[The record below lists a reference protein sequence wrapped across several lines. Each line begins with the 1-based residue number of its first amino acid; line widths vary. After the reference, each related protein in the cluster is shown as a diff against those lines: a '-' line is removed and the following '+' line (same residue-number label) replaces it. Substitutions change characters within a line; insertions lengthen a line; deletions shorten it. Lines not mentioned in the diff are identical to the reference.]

1 MKNSTSTLQVKIQK
15 MGNFLSGMVMPNIG
29 VFIAWGII
37 TALFIPTGWF
47 PNEYL
52 AKLVGPTITYL
63 LPVLIGYTGGYN
75 VYGRRG
81 GVIGAAATMGLV
93 IGSNITMLV
102 GGMAMG
108 PLAAWIM
115 KKVDKVFEGKVKPGF
130 EMLIDNFSIGIVGA
144 LLMIGGYAVVE
155 PIFSVILTTLSSGVN
170 WAVQNGYIPLA
181 AIFVQ
186 PAAVLFLNNAIN
198 HGIMAPLGIQQ
209 VLEHGK
215 SILFLVEGNCGPLMG
230 VLIAYCFFG
239 RGLAKKSAPAA
250 SLILF
255 IGGIGEI
262 YFPYILM
269 KPKLIVAPIMGS
281 MVSLFLFQTLGGG
294 LVGIPSPGS
303 FITFLLMTPKGGF
316 TANLI
321 SFVAGFVVS
330 LAIASVILKIDSAK
344 EDALEE
350 QESARKAFEARHVPV
365 AGVNVATSV
374 EKNNDAR
381 DVIIPG
387 SVFRKVIVAC
397 DAGMGSSAMG
407 ASVLRNRLKKAQVE
421 GVEVKNASISNIPAG
436 TDLIITHYDLMSRAK
451 SNVTDPNVQFM
462 GITNFI
468 EADQYKRIISLIQN
482 NSAKES
488 A

>member
-1 MKNSTSTLQVKIQK
+1 MSKEQSSLQVKIQK

-29 VFIAWGII
+29 VFIAWGLI
-37 TALFIPTGWF
+37 TSLFIPTGWF

-75 VYGRRG
+75 IYGLRG

-102 GGMAMG
+102 GGMIMG

-115 KKVDKVFEGKVKPGF
+115 KKIDKLFIGRVKPGF
-130 EMLIDNFSIGIVGA
+130 EMLIDNFSIGIIGA
-144 LLMIGGYAVVE
+144 ILMIAGYALVE
-155 PIFSVILTTLSSGVN
+155 PIFSVILAALSSGVN
-170 WAVQNGYIPLA
+170 WAVDNGYIPLA
-181 AIFVQ
+181 SIFVQ
-186 PAAVLFLNNAIN
+186 PACVLFLNNAIN

-230 VLIAYCFFG
+230 VLIAYCLFG

-262 YFPYILM
+262 YFPYVLM
-269 KPKLIVAPIMGS
+269 KPKLIIAPIMGS

-303 FITFLLMTPKGGF
+303 FVTFILMTPKGAF

-321 SFVAGFVVS
+321 AFVTGFAVS
-330 LAIASVILKIDSAK
+330 LTIASIILKLDSAK
-344 EDALEE
+344 EAQLEA
-350 QESARKAFEARHVPV
+350 QVLRDNDKNTSTQSQQSDNQKSIDSL
-365 AGVNVATSV
+365 NVIV
-374 EKNNDAR
+374 KHKKIEK
-381 DVIIPG
+381 I
-387 SVFRKVIVAC
+387 IVAC
-397 DAGMGSSAMG
+397 DAGMGSSTMG
-407 ASVLRNRLKKAQVE
+407 ASVLRNLLKKAQVE
-421 GVEVKNASISNIPAG
+421 DVVVKNTSISNLPNDA
-436 TDLIITHYDLMSRAK
+436 DLIVTHVDLMQRAK
-451 SNVTDPNVQFM
+451 SSINNNNIIFM
-462 GITNFI
+462 GIRNFV
-468 EADQYKRIISLIQN
+468 EGKQYDEIINLVKEN
-482 NSAKES
+482 NK
-488 A
+488 

>member
-1 MKNSTSTLQVKIQK
+1 MSKEQSSLQVKIQK

-29 VFIAWGII
+29 VFIAWGLI
-37 TALFIPTGWF
+37 TSLFIPTGWF

-75 VYGRRG
+75 IYGLRG

-102 GGMAMG
+102 GGMIMG

-115 KKVDKVFEGKVKPGF
+115 KKIDKLFIGRVKPGF
-130 EMLIDNFSIGIVGA
+130 EMLIDNFSIGIIGA
-144 LLMIGGYAVVE
+144 ILMIAGYALVE
-155 PIFSVILTTLSSGVN
+155 PIFSVILAALSSGVN
-170 WAVQNGYIPLA
+170 WAVDNGYIPLA
-181 AIFVQ
+181 SIFVQ
-186 PAAVLFLNNAIN
+186 PACVLFLNNAIN

-230 VLIAYCFFG
+230 VLIAYCLFG

-262 YFPYILM
+262 YFPYVLM
-269 KPKLIVAPIMGS
+269 KPKLIIAPIMGS

-303 FITFLLMTPKGGF
+303 FVTFILMTPKGAF

-321 SFVAGFVVS
+321 AFVTGFAVS
-330 LAIASVILKIDSAK
+330 LTIASIILKLDSAK
-344 EDALEE
+344 EAQLEA
-350 QESARKAFEARHVPV
+350 QVLRDNDKNTSTQSQQSDNQKSIDSL
-365 AGVNVATSV
+365 NVIV
-374 EKNNDAR
+374 KHKKIEK
-381 DVIIPG
+381 I
-387 SVFRKVIVAC
+387 IVAC
-397 DAGMGSSAMG
+397 DAGMGSSTMG
-407 ASVLRNRLKKAQVE
+407 ASVLRHLLKKAQVE
-421 GVEVKNASISNIPAG
+421 DVVVKNTSISNLPNDA
-436 TDLIITHYDLMSRAK
+436 DLIVTHVDLMQRAK
-451 SNVTDPNVQFM
+451 SSINNNNIIFM
-462 GITNFI
+462 GIRNFV
-468 EADQYKRIISLIQN
+468 EGKQYDEIINLVKEN
-482 NSAKES
+482 NK
-488 A
+488 

>member
-1 MKNSTSTLQVKIQK
+1 MSKEQSSLQVKIQR

-29 VFIAWGII
+29 VFIAWGLI

-75 VYGRRG
+75 IYGRRG

-93 IGSNITMLV
+93 IGADITMLV
-102 GGMAMG
+102 GGMVMG
-108 PLAAWIM
+108 PLAAWLM
-115 KKVDKVFEGKVKPGF
+115 KKVDKIFEGRVKPGF

-144 LLMIGGYAVVE
+144 LLMVAGYAVVE
-155 PIFSVILTTLSSGVN
+155 PIFSVILAGLSSGVN
-170 WAVQNGYIPLA
+170 WAVNNGYIPLA

-186 PAAVLFLNNAIN
+186 PACVLFLNNAIN

-262 YFPYILM
+262 YFPYVLM
-269 KPKLIVAPIMGS
+269 KPKLIIAPIMGS

-303 FITFLLMTPKGGF
+303 FITFLLMTPKGAF

-321 SFVAGFVVS
+321 SFVVGFLVS
-330 LAIASVILKIDSAK
+330 LTIASIILKLDSAK
-344 EDALEE
+344 EAALEVQTDLE
-350 QESARKAFEARHVPV
+350 NEKGTVAAPAAAHSSVDAQNSIVP
-365 AGVNVATSV
+365 G
-374 EKNNDAR
+374 KK
-381 DVIIPG
+381 IQKI
-387 SVFRKVIVAC
+387 IVAC

-421 GVEVKNASISNIPAG
+421 GVEVKNASISSLPDDV
-436 TDLIITHYDLMSRAK
+436 DLIVTHFDLMQRAK
-451 SNVTDPNVQFM
+451 SNVSRSDITFM
-462 GITNFI
+462 GIRNFV
-468 EADQYKRIISLIQN
+468 EATQYDDIISQVKEN
-482 NSAKES
+482 NA
-488 A
+488 

>member
-1 MKNSTSTLQVKIQK
+1 MSKEQSSLQVKIQK

-29 VFIAWGII
+29 VFIAWGLI
-37 TALFIPTGWF
+37 TSLFIPTGWF

-75 VYGRRG
+75 IYGLRG

-102 GGMAMG
+102 GGMIMG

-115 KKVDKVFEGKVKPGF
+115 KKIDKLFIGRVKPGF
-130 EMLIDNFSIGIVGA
+130 EMLIDNFSIGIIGA
-144 LLMIGGYAVVE
+144 ILMITGYALVE
-155 PIFSVILTTLSSGVN
+155 PIFSVILAALSSGVN
-170 WAVQNGYIPLA
+170 WAVDNGYIPLA
-181 AIFVQ
+181 SIFVQ
-186 PAAVLFLNNAIN
+186 PACVLFLNNAIN

-230 VLIAYCFFG
+230 VLIAYCLFG

-262 YFPYILM
+262 YFPYVLM
-269 KPKLIVAPIMGS
+269 KPKLIIAPIMGS

-303 FITFLLMTPKGGF
+303 FVTFILMTPKGAF

-321 SFVAGFVVS
+321 AFVTGFAVS
-330 LAIASVILKIDSAK
+330 LTIASIILKLDSAK
-344 EDALEE
+344 EAQLEA
-350 QESARKAFEARHVPV
+350 QVLRDNDKNTSTQSQQSDNQKSIDSL
-365 AGVNVATSV
+365 NVIV
-374 EKNNDAR
+374 KHKKIEK
-381 DVIIPG
+381 I
-387 SVFRKVIVAC
+387 IVAC
-397 DAGMGSSAMG
+397 DAGMGSSTMG
-407 ASVLRNRLKKAQVE
+407 ASVLRNLLKKAQVE
-421 GVEVKNASISNIPAG
+421 DVVVKNTSISNLPNDA
-436 TDLIITHYDLMSRAK
+436 DLIVTHVDLMQRAK
-451 SNVTDPNVQFM
+451 SSINNNNIIFM
-462 GITNFI
+462 GIRNFV
-468 EADQYKRIISLIQN
+468 EGKQYDEIINLVKEN
-482 NSAKES
+482 NK
-488 A
+488 

>member
-1 MKNSTSTLQVKIQK
+1 MSKEQSSLQVKIQR
-15 MGNFLSGMVMPNIG
+15 MGNFLSGMIMPNIG
-29 VFIAWGII
+29 VFIAWGLI

-75 VYGRRG
+75 IYGRRG

-93 IGSNITMLV
+93 IGANITMLV
-102 GGMAMG
+102 GGMVMG

-115 KKVDKVFEGKVKPGF
+115 KKVDKLFEGRVKPGF
-130 EMLIDNFSIGIVGA
+130 EMLIDNFSIGIIGA
-144 LLMIGGYAVVE
+144 ILMVGGYAVVE
-155 PIFSVILTTLSSGVN
+155 PVFSVILAGLSSGVN
-170 WAVQNGYIPLA
+170 WAVNNGYIPLA

-186 PAAVLFLNNAIN
+186 PACVLFLNNAIN

-262 YFPYILM
+262 YFPYVLM
-269 KPKLIVAPIMGS
+269 KPKLIIAPIMGS

-303 FITFLLMTPKGGF
+303 FITFLLMTPKGAF

-321 SFVAGFVVS
+321 AFVVGFLVS
-330 LAIASVILKIDSAK
+330 LTIASIILKLDSAK
-344 EDALEE
+344 EAALEAQTALE
-350 QESARKAFEARHVPV
+350 NENGTVAAPV
-365 AGVNVATSV
+365 AAAHSAV
-374 EKNNDAR
+374 DAQNLI
-381 DVIIPG
+381 VPG
-387 SVFRKVIVAC
+387 KKIQKIIVAC

-421 GVEVKNASISNIPAG
+421 GVEVKNASISNLPDDV
-436 TDLIITHYDLMSRAK
+436 DLIVTHFDLMQRAK
-451 SNVTDPNVQFM
+451 SNVSRSDITFM
-462 GITNFI
+462 GIRNFV
-468 EADQYKRIISLIQN
+468 EATQYDDIVSQVKEN
-482 NSAKES
+482 NA
-488 A
+488 

>member
-1 MKNSTSTLQVKIQK
+1 

-29 VFIAWGII
+29 VFISWGII

-47 PNEYL
+47 PNAYF

-63 LPVLIGYTGGYN
+63 IPVLIGYTGGYN
-75 VYGRRG
+75 IYGRRG
-81 GVIGAAATMGLV
+81 GVIGAAATIGLV
-93 IGSNITMLV
+93 IGANITMII
-102 GGMAMG
+102 GGMVMG

-115 KKVDKVFEGKVKPGF
+115 KKVDKIFEGKVKPGF

-144 LLMIGGYAVVE
+144 LLMITGYSVVE
-155 PIFSVILTTLSSGVN
+155 PIFSVILQFLSTGVN
-170 WAVQNGYIPLA
+170 WAVNNGYIPLA

-186 PAAVLFLNNAIN
+186 PACVLFLNNAIN

-262 YFPYILM
+262 YYPYVLM
-269 KPKLIVAPIMGS
+269 KPKLIIAPILGS
-281 MVSLFLFQTLGGG
+281 MTSLFLFQKLGGG

-303 FITFLLMTPKGGF
+303 FVTFLLMTPKGGF
-316 TANLI
+316 TANLV
-321 SFVAGFVVS
+321 SFVAGFLVS
-330 LAIASVILKIDSAK
+330 LSIASFILKIDSAK
-344 EDALEE
+344 EAALEAQDAANQVNGME
-350 QESARKAFEARHVPV
+350 LAF
-365 AGVNVATSV
+365 AGNIADVTVQTAVNAQ
-374 EKNNDAR
+374 NI
-381 DVIIPG
+381 IIPG
-387 SVFRKVIVAC
+387 KKIKKIIVAC

-407 ASVLRNRLKKAQVE
+407 ASVLKNRLKKSQIE
-421 GVEVKNASISNIPAG
+421 GVEVKNTSISNIPQEV
-436 TDLIITHYDLMSRAK
+436 DLIITHFDLMKRAK
-451 SNVTDPNVQFM
+451 SSVNRDDVSFM
-462 GITNFI
+462 GILNFV
-468 EADQYKRIISLIQN
+468 EATEYDEIIQQVKTS
-482 NSAKES
+482 NS
-488 A
+488 

>member
-1 MKNSTSTLQVKIQK
+1 MSKEQSSLQVKIQK

-29 VFIAWGII
+29 VFIAWGLI
-37 TALFIPTGWF
+37 TSLFIPTGWF

-75 VYGRRG
+75 IYGLRG

-102 GGMAMG
+102 GGMIMG

-115 KKVDKVFEGKVKPGF
+115 KKIDKLFIGRVKPGF
-130 EMLIDNFSIGIVGA
+130 EMLIDNFSIGIIGA
-144 LLMIGGYAVVE
+144 ILMIAGYALVE
-155 PIFSVILTTLSSGVN
+155 PIFSVILAALSSGVN
-170 WAVQNGYIPLA
+170 WAVDNGYIPLA
-181 AIFVQ
+181 SIFVQ
-186 PAAVLFLNNAIN
+186 PACVLFLNNAIN

-230 VLIAYCFFG
+230 VLIAYCLFG

-262 YFPYILM
+262 YFPYVLM
-269 KPKLIVAPIMGS
+269 KPKLIIAPIMGS

-303 FITFLLMTPKGGF
+303 FVTFILMTPKGAF

-321 SFVAGFVVS
+321 AFVTGFAVS
-330 LAIASVILKIDSAK
+330 LTIASIILKLDSAK
-344 EDALEE
+344 EAQLEA
-350 QESARKAFEARHVPV
+350 QVLRDNDKNTSTQSQQSDNQKSIDSL
-365 AGVNVATSV
+365 NVIV
-374 EKNNDAR
+374 KHKKIEK
-381 DVIIPG
+381 I
-387 SVFRKVIVAC
+387 IVAC
-397 DAGMGSSAMG
+397 DAGMGSSTMG
-407 ASVLRNRLKKAQVE
+407 ASVLRNLLKKAQVE
-421 GVEVKNASISNIPAG
+421 DVVVKNTSISNLPNDA
-436 TDLIITHYDLMSRAK
+436 DLIVTHIDLMQRAK
-451 SNVTDPNVQFM
+451 SSINNNNIIFM
-462 GITNFI
+462 GIRNFV
-468 EADQYKRIISLIQN
+468 EGKQYDEIINLVKEN
-482 NSAKES
+482 NK
-488 A
+488 

>member
-1 MKNSTSTLQVKIQK
+1 MSKEQSSLQVKIQK

-29 VFIAWGII
+29 VFIAWGLI
-37 TALFIPTGWF
+37 TSLFIPTGWF

-75 VYGRRG
+75 IYGLRG

-102 GGMAMG
+102 GGMIMG

-115 KKVDKVFEGKVKPGF
+115 KKIDKLFIGRVKPGF
-130 EMLIDNFSIGIVGA
+130 EMLIDNFSIGIIGA
-144 LLMIGGYAVVE
+144 ILMIAGYALVE
-155 PIFSVILTTLSSGVN
+155 PIFSVILAALSSGVN
-170 WAVQNGYIPLA
+170 WAVDNGYIPLA
-181 AIFVQ
+181 SIFVQ
-186 PAAVLFLNNAIN
+186 PACVLFLNNAIN

-230 VLIAYCFFG
+230 VLIAYCLFG

-262 YFPYILM
+262 YFPYVLM
-269 KPKLIVAPIMGS
+269 KPKLIIAPIMGS

-303 FITFLLMTPKGGF
+303 FVTFILMTPKGAF

-321 SFVAGFVVS
+321 AFVTGFAIS
-330 LAIASVILKIDSAK
+330 LTIASIILKLDSAK
-344 EDALEE
+344 EAQLEA
-350 QESARKAFEARHVPV
+350 QVLRDNDKNTSTQSQQSDNQKSIDSL
-365 AGVNVATSV
+365 NVIV
-374 EKNNDAR
+374 KHKKIEK
-381 DVIIPG
+381 I
-387 SVFRKVIVAC
+387 IVAC
-397 DAGMGSSAMG
+397 DAGMGSSTMG
-407 ASVLRNRLKKAQVE
+407 ASVLRNLLKKAQVE
-421 GVEVKNASISNIPAG
+421 DVVVKNTSISNLPNDA
-436 TDLIITHYDLMSRAK
+436 DLIVTHVDLMQRAK
-451 SNVTDPNVQFM
+451 SSINNNNIIFM
-462 GITNFI
+462 GIRNFV
-468 EADQYKRIISLIQN
+468 EGKQYDEIINLVKEN
-482 NSAKES
+482 NK
-488 A
+488 

>member
-1 MKNSTSTLQVKIQK
+1 MSKEQSSLQVKIQK

-29 VFIAWGII
+29 VFIAWGLI
-37 TALFIPTGWF
+37 TSLFIPTGWF

-75 VYGRRG
+75 IYGLRG

-102 GGMAMG
+102 GGMIMG

-115 KKVDKVFEGKVKPGF
+115 KKIDKLFIGRVKPGF
-130 EMLIDNFSIGIVGA
+130 EMLIDNFSIGIIGA
-144 LLMIGGYAVVE
+144 ILMIAGYALVE
-155 PIFSVILTTLSSGVN
+155 PIFSVILAALSSGVN
-170 WAVQNGYIPLA
+170 WAVDNGYIPLA
-181 AIFVQ
+181 SIFVQ
-186 PAAVLFLNNAIN
+186 PACVLFLNNAIN

-230 VLIAYCFFG
+230 VLIAYCLFG

-262 YFPYILM
+262 YFPYVLM
-269 KPKLIVAPIMGS
+269 KPKLIIAPIMGS

-303 FITFLLMTPKGGF
+303 FVTFILMTPKGAF

-321 SFVAGFVVS
+321 AFVTGFAVS
-330 LAIASVILKIDSAK
+330 LTIASIILKLDSAK
-344 EDALEE
+344 EAQLEA
-350 QESARKAFEARHVPV
+350 QVLRDNDKNTSTQSQQSDNQKSIDSL
-365 AGVNVATSV
+365 NVIV
-374 EKNNDAR
+374 KHKKIEK
-381 DVIIPG
+381 I
-387 SVFRKVIVAC
+387 IVAC
-397 DAGMGSSAMG
+397 DAGMGSSTMG
-407 ASVLRNRLKKAQVE
+407 ASVLRNLLKKAQVE
-421 GVEVKNASISNIPAG
+421 DVVVKNTSISNLPNDA
-436 TDLIITHYDLMSRAK
+436 DLIVTHVDLMQRAK
-451 SNVTDPNVQFM
+451 SSINNNNIIFM
-462 GITNFI
+462 GIRNFV
-468 EADQYKRIISLIQN
+468 EGKQYDEIITLVKEN
-482 NSAKES
+482 NK
-488 A
+488 